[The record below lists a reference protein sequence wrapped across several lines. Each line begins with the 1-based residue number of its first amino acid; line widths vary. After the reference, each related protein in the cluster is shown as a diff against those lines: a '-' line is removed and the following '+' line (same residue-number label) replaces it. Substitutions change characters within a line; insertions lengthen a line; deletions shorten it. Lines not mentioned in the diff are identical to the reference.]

1 MRLREFL
8 DPQLTRRF
16 LAIGQSSIAGDGDD
30 PILLFALVATV
41 CTGVV
46 LIGHLV
52 LRRQLRRNQRSRS

>member
-8 DPQLTRRF
+8 ALQLTWRF
-16 LAIGQSSIAGDGDD
+16 PVVRQSSIAGDGDD

-52 LRRQLRRNQRSRS
+52 LRRQLRRNQRSQS